1 MNEILSKITEVNNFP
16 LAQDWARLPKPKT
29 RFFGL
34 SRTTLL
40 ELCESGAIKS
50 TVLRKRHA
58 LRGIRLLY
66 LPSLYAFLEKN
77 STGGASTPA
86 L

>member
-1 MNEILSKITEVNNFP
+1 MNKIFSQIP
-16 LAQDWARLPKPKT
+16 AAPPALAEDWIRLPKPKT
-29 RFFGL
+29 RLFGL
-34 SRTTLL
+34 SRTTIL

-50 TVLRKRHA
+50 TILRKRHA

-66 LPSLYAFLEKN
+66 LPSLVEFLERN
-77 STGGASTPA
+77 STGGCADAA

>member
-1 MNEILSKITEVNNFP
+1 MKVQIFENDATPPPAV
-16 LAQDWARLPKPKT
+16 AQDWIRLPRPKA
-29 RFFGL
+29 RFYGL

-50 TVLRKRHA
+50 VVLRKRHA

-66 LPSLYAFLEKN
+66 LPSLLNFLERHA
-77 STGGASTPA
+77 TGG
-86 L
+86 